1 MLGTIIYLV
10 VGVILVISLAFLGL
24 FGWFFVNVVR
34 GIQRDQAVVKPF
46 KNLRFNGK

>member
-24 FGWFFVNVVR
+24 FSWFFVNVTR
-34 GIQRDQAVVKPF
+34 GIQRDHAAVK
-46 KNLRFNGK
+46 RFSKWKL

>member
-10 VGVILVISLAFLGL
+10 VGVIIVISLAFLGL

-34 GIQRDQAVVKPF
+34 GIQRDHAALKFF
-46 KNLRFNGK
+46 KK